1 MTSPLVTRELVVVA
15 RRSALVAALG
25 MYVALV
31 AGFTLVWGL
40 KLPML
45 AGVRFYDVL
54 RVYHGALLA
63 IVMPWIVARCQAAD
77 GADGIATL
85 SALTARRPSSI
96 LFAKILSLAGVLTLV
111 VITGA
116 PATILAAKMSAL
128 PVSIVFRDL
137 ASACSLALLASAV
150 TVAWTIRTS
159 DVITTWIGSAA
170 TTMAVF
176 AAAGRWTPAPAVH
189 DLSLALVGL
198 TVAAAVVTWSDRAL
212 QYCHD

>member
-1 MTSPLVTRELVVVA
+1 MTLPLVTRELVVVA
-15 RRSALVAALG
+15 RRAVLVAAVGL
-25 MYVALV
+25 YVALV

-45 AGVRFYDVL
+45 TGIRFYDVL
-54 RVYHGALLA
+54 RVYHGGLLA

-77 GADGIATL
+77 RGDAVTAL

-96 LFAKILSLAGVLTLV
+96 LSAKILSLAGVLILV
-111 VITGA
+111 VIAGA
-116 PATILAAKMSAL
+116 PATIVAAKMSAM
-128 PVSIVFRDL
+128 PASIVFRDL
-137 ASACSLALLASAV
+137 LSACSLALLASAV
-150 TVAWTIRTS
+150 TVAWTIGTT
-159 DVITTWIGSAA
+159 DVMTTWIGGAV

-176 AAAGRWTPAPAVH
+176 AAAVRWTSAPVVH